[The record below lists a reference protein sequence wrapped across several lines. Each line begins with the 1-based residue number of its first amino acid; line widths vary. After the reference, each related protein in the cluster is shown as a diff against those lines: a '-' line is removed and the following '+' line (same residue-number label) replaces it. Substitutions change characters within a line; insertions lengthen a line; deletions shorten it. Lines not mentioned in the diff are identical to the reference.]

1 MLIIRP
7 LSFRDPLN
15 PVFYIH
21 IIPCVPIRNKDCIS
35 FSVPAIVSINFS
47 HIRAGTVGLPGK
59 VAFEKTTLV
68 KITISFYFLL

>member
-7 LSFRDPLN
+7 LSFCFPLN

-21 IIPCVPIRNKDCIS
+21 IVPCVPVWNKDCIS
-35 FSVPAIVSINFS
+35 FSIPAVVSINFS
-47 HIRAGTVGLPGK
+47 YIRADIVSLPGK